1 MGEVVNGVA
10 PPLAGVKCCF
20 GVERA
25 EKLENKRNGL
35 ILLSVISNFA
45 TDCRSKVPEP
55 KTNTQ
60 VYCGLY
66 GRICF
71 VLKLFCSFVQ
81 FLERC
86 KQTHALGRPGN
97 VDEVSSVIAFL
108 ASSESSFMT
117 GASLPVDGGRHAMCP
132 RWKKYKLNAPA
143 YKWILKL
150 VKFLRERRVESLNR
164 KISLCN
170 CSTISR
176 TSHDLPMSMIRHS
189 RKFYSNRFSL

>member
-1 MGEVVNGVA
+1 MGELANMVA

-35 ILLSVISNFA
+35 FLLSVISNFA

-55 KTNTQ
+55 KTDTQ

-132 RWKKYKLNAPA
+132 R
-143 YKWILKL
+143 
-150 VKFLRERRVESLNR
+150 
-164 KISLCN
+164 
-170 CSTISR
+170 
-176 TSHDLPMSMIRHS
+176 
-189 RKFYSNRFSL
+189 